1 MENTII
7 VDKET
12 YKEVVKF
19 INKENKC
26 SISLLQRVFRL
37 QYKVSSNIVKQ
48 LESDKLIAFE
58 IDGKIRVL

>member
-1 MENTII
+1 M
-7 VDKET
+7 
-12 YKEVVKF
+12 KF

-37 QYKVSSNIVKQ
+37 QYNVSSNIVKQ

>member
-26 SISLLQRVFRL
+26 SIFLLQRVFRL
-37 QYKVSSNIVKQ
+37 QYNVSSNIVKQ

>member
-26 SISLLQRVFRL
+26 YISLLQRVFRL
-37 QYKVSSNIVKQ
+37 QYNVSSNIVKQ

>member
-37 QYKVSSNIVKQ
+37 QYNVSSNIVKQ